1 MTFEEFQRF
10 LRDDCMYETIYK
22 DTEGRP
28 ILVIGELEAFTM
40 VGEAIKEEREA
51 CARLCENNHDLIAD
65 SLDGYEMAAAI
76 RARGEE

>member
-1 MTFEEFQRF
+1 
-10 LRDDCMYETIYK
+10 
-22 DTEGRP
+22 
-28 ILVIGELEAFTM
+28 VIGELEAFTM

>member
-1 MTFEEFQRF
+1 
-10 LRDDCMYETIYK
+10 MYETIYT

-51 CARLCENNHDLIAD
+51 CAKRLDALGCDHCAD
-65 SLDGYEMAAAI
+65 AI
-76 RARGEE
+76 RSRGKE